1 MLTIYNTQ
9 IRKNDFIFYKY
20 NISRNY
26 QVGDFLTINFNGTK
40 FNYRIT
46 KIVSECI
53 ATGFSD
59 NQCIESENII
69 YFCHPVKYIK

>member
-9 IRKNDFIFYKY
+9 IRKKDFIFYKY

-26 QVGDFLTINFNGTK
+26 QVGDFLTIKFNGK
-40 FNYRIT
+40 RHDYRIT

-53 ATGFSD
+53 ATGFRN
-59 NQCIESENII
+59 NQCIESEDII